1 MIPITITEF
10 VKQTVEADPDTDAE
24 TLTAACHET
33 LKAKHNGA
41 TCMIC
46 SSPIWAAGSAI
57 TGTYMCFTCMTSEM
71 DDSEDYE
78 IRDDNI

>member
-10 VKQTVEADPDTDAE
+10 VKQTVEANPDTDAE
-24 TLTAACHET
+24 TLTTACHEI

-46 SSPIWAAGSAI
+46 SSPIWAVGSAI
-57 TGTYMCFTCMTSEM
+57 TGTYICFTCMTGEF

-78 IRDDNI
+78 IKDDNT